1 MKKTIAILLMVV
13 LILSLSGCE
22 GNVSRVNIIDVDS
35 EIYSKSE
42 INDAIDI
49 VLKHFKDYFKGC
61 TLREI
66 QYAGDDSYKEFEEW
80 AEQYDAEQ
88 AIILISSFD
97 VDSSGGDG
105 SLNPNTTY
113 DDWKW
118 ILTRKDNQEWTLQT
132 WGY

>member
-1 MKKTIAILLMVV
+1 MVV

-22 GNVSRVNIIDVDS
+22 WNVSRVNIIDVDS

>member
-1 MKKTIAILLMVV
+1 MVV

-97 VDSSGGDG
+97 VDSLGWDG

>member
-42 INDAIDI
+42 INDAIDM

>member
-1 MKKTIAILLMVV
+1 MKMTIALLLMVV

-22 GNVSRVNIIDVDS
+22 WNVSRVNIIDVDS

>member
-1 MKKTIAILLMVV
+1 MKKTVAVVAVLLMVV
-13 LILSLSGCE
+13 LLLPLSGCG
-22 GNVSRVNIIDVDS
+22 GNVSRANIIDVDS

-80 AEQYDAEQ
+80 AEQYD
-88 AIILISSFD
+88 
-97 VDSSGGDG
+97 
-105 SLNPNTTY
+105 
-113 DDWKW
+113 
-118 ILTRKDNQEWTLQT
+118 R
-132 WGY
+132 GY

>member
-22 GNVSRVNIIDVDS
+22 GNVGRVNIIDVDS

-42 INDAIDI
+42 INDAIDM

>member
-49 VLKHFKDYFKGC
+49 VLKHFKDYF
-61 TLREI
+61 RN
-66 QYAGDDSYKEFEEW
+66 ARRP
-80 AEQYDAEQ
+80 A
-88 AIILISSFD
+88 
-97 VDSSGGDG
+97 
-105 SLNPNTTY
+105 SLFR
-113 DDWKW
+113 
-118 ILTRKDNQEWTLQT
+118 RKSRRKIVYYHV
-132 WGY
+132 GRYY